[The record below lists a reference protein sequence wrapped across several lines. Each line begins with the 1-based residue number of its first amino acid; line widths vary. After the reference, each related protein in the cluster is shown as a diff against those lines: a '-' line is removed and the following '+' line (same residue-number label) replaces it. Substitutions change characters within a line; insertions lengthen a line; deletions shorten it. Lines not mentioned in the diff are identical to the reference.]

1 MKIIKEYNSFVNEM
15 FVEKPDDLEISE
27 DSENNEE
34 IPDDYE
40 HIEGLNIEIT
50 KKECDENG
58 NKDCDGYDV
67 VYSKTI
73 DDVTYIIYGSLIPYN
88 TGRMT
93 DYKFEPDDFE
103 DQESEDYYDNNHEE
117 IEEEI
122 IDKYYEL

>member
-15 FVEKPDDLEISE
+15 FVEKPDDLKISE

-50 KKECDENG
+50 KKECDEKND
-58 NKDCDGYDV
+58 KECDGYDV
-67 VYSKTI
+67 VYTRNINDS
-73 DDVTYIIYGSLIPYN
+73 TYTIYGSLIPYN